1 MNRLLDKYRPKKFED
16 VVGQRAV
23 DIVRSCVRDRQTV
36 PGLWIFY
43 GPKGVGKTTTARI
56 LGMALNCKETKNNEP
71 CLVCESC
78 KETERGVG
86 NIIEIDGASNRGI
99 DEIRNLK
106 KIVGIK
112 TRGTRV
118 IIIDEAHMLTEYA
131 FNALLKLT
139 EEPPDHTIF
148 VLVSTRLGMILET
161 IRDRAVLVEF
171 ARVKETILVQ
181 HIRNLAKKEG
191 FEEELSTEVL
201 DRIIGS
207 AEGSVRSVVK
217 GLDVFLSF
225 ARDNK
230 VKEFVSSYS
239 ISDTSVLEIE
249 LVKSFIARRIAKFAD
264 SVNKL
269 AEEGKTPIEILIIIY
284 SGVLTVMLREK
295 GLTKFK
301 DSDVYAD
308 VSVHTN
314 QVSWFVNRFPTY
326 LQMMREFPDYSLLTK
341 MLLESICMV

>member
-1 MNRLLDKYRPKKFED
+1 MRLLDKFRPKKFDD
-16 VVGQRAV
+16 VVGQKAV
-23 DIVRSCVRDRQTV
+23 DIVRSCIRERQTV
-36 PGLWIFY
+36 PGFWIFY

-56 LGMALNCKETKNNEP
+56 LAMALNCKDVKNNEP
-71 CLVCESC
+71 CLECEMC
-78 KETERGVG
+78 KETGKG
-86 NIIEIDGASNRGI
+86 ISNILEIDGASNRGI
-99 DEIRNLK
+99 DEIRSIK
-106 KIVGIK
+106 KIVSIK

-139 EEPPDHTIF
+139 EEPPDKTIF
-148 VLVSTRLGMILET
+148 ILVTTRLGMILET

-171 ARVKETILVQ
+171 TRVKETILVQ
-181 HIRNLAKKEG
+181 HVRNLAKKEG
-191 FEEELSTEVL
+191 FVDELSTEVI

-230 VKEFVSSYS
+230 IKEFVSSYTV
-239 ISDTSVLEIE
+239 SDTSALEVE
-249 LVKSFIARRIAKFAD
+249 LVKAFIARRISKFAD
-264 SVNKL
+264 SVNKM
-269 AEEGKTPIEILIIIY
+269 AEEGKTPVEILIIVY

-314 QVSWFVNRFPTY
+314 QVMWFVNRFPIY